1 MTKINYTLTNGKLL
15 AGIAAPLIGV
25 LFFFF
30 SLSTDIEAN
39 AKDIQE
45 NKQSI
50 DKLVDKLDDMN
61 NVMVKVQSNQAVL
74 INQMNTIT
82 KGIERIEKRMEEK

>member
-1 MTKINYTLTNGKLL
+1 MTTMNNTLTNGKLL
-15 AGIAAPLIGV
+15 TGIATPLIGA

-30 SLSTDIEAN
+30 SLSSDIEAN

-50 DKLVDKLDDMN
+50 DRLVNKLDDMS

-74 INQMNTIT
+74 INQMDTLN

>member
-1 MTKINYTLTNGKLL
+1 MQI
-15 AGIAAPLIGV
+15 
-25 LFFFF
+25 
-30 SLSTDIEAN
+30 
-39 AKDIQE
+39 KDIQE

-50 DKLVDKLDDMN
+50 DRLVDKLDDMS

-74 INQMNTIT
+74 INQMETLN